1 MDDHKEQ
8 HSDEADLGGKKHL
21 HAFHAKVQ
29 SDAEQEHEAVNRIR
43 AQHRLKSK
51 KAKKKPKRSLVFWAK
66 TLIVSLLCLTLGA
79 AIWAIVKT
87 TNKSGAAAWTEEIK
101 RGNFNL
107 AAEKF
112 SITASAAASQ
122 MFDSDLSTESLMK
135 DFNAALP
142 HLRKAGYILTEMEVE
157 LGIPPKLIPHFYHNP
172 DVKLDLQKTLKAIGD
187 NNIGA
192 ALIIAL
198 AEAGSLQKQ
207 LEVADMQFNHIE
219 VELGLI
225 PALKLQYKNGI
236 GIKDYIH
243 RE

>member
-1 MDDHKEQ
+1 MADNKEQ
-8 HSDEADLGGKKHL
+8 HSDETSLGDKKHP
-21 HAFHAKVQ
+21 HAFHAKAP

-43 AQHRLKSK
+43 TQHRLKNK
-51 KAKKKPKRSLVFWAK
+51 KAKKKPKRRLVFWTK
-66 TLIVSLLCLTLGA
+66 TLVVLMVCLTLGV
-79 AIWAIVKT
+79 AIWAIIKT
-87 TNKSGAAAWTEEIK
+87 TNKSGAAAWTEELK
-101 RGNFNL
+101 RGNYNL
-107 AAEKF
+107 AAVKF

-122 MFDSDLSTESLMK
+122 IFDSDISTETLMK

-157 LGIPPKLIPHFYHNP
+157 LGIPPKLIPHFYHDP
-172 DVKLDLQKTLKAIGD
+172 DVKLDLQKSLKAIGD
-187 NNIGA
+187 NTIGA

-207 LEVADMQFNHIE
+207 IEVADMQFNHIE

-225 PALKLQYKNGI
+225 PALKLQYKNNVGI
-236 GIKDYIH
+236 QNYIH